1 VREGEP
7 WWHVRSSAALVGQ
20 HTGTCCLR
28 FIDPY
33 GDSVF
38 NQGQIPVLLE
48 ELRTLRHVTLD
59 TELAAVLTELC
70 AFVEQA
76 VGQIHT
82 YVRFIGD

>member
-1 VREGEP
+1 M
-7 WWHVRSSAALVGQ
+7 
-20 HTGTCCLR
+20 
-28 FIDPY
+28 
-33 GDSVF
+33 F